1 MSDQDL
7 IKQAVDETIAEMNE
21 KIRELNS
28 YKKAS
33 THDNDQ
39 FVDDIILYINNEVSK
54 VRKYYD
60 EFKNSNDINTT
71 VANVKNIG
79 REMYE
84 STSQKLSQL
93 PDYHEI
99 VDMIKINTD
108 KFEKVV
114 VNSDEFNKINDNL
127 VKIKKNPKVINAMNK
142 LNENTD
148 KVLYVV
154 RDVYDEVVA
163 NEKVQ
168 DLVKKTKNASID
180 LLNQIKDQLSDKK

>member
-127 VKIKKNPKVINAMNK
+127 VKIKENPKVINAMNK